1 MMITTGDSAEE
12 VAKKMKKKVEP
23 AFISYAKTT
32 DASSMSVEGLNTHIK
47 SSTSSIT
54 AMGVKAKI
62 TSVAMGILKVASGA
76 LAGAL
81 LSLVISGVI
90 TFFDDLHKSQKE
102 LAEEGKQAREE
113 IKELFDTLQSNQ
125 NTVKEISGR
134 FAELSQSVN
143 SLTGKNISL
152 SDEDYAEFLDIS
164 NQLAEI
170 FPGLSRTYLE
180 NGQAIIQLD
189 GDVDTIVSSLD
200 DLIDKQQELANIKI
214 AESLPS
220 VYASVKENVKD
231 YKDEIT
237 SLDKEIEQINKDREL
252 LKQTFF
258 SDYKIP
264 LTNDGSKIET
274 KFNSSDYQHRLLLE
288 EELRK
293 RNVPFSVT
301 QTSNDNGI
309 DLLYNFV
316 LSDEEYNRI
325 LTEANAQ
332 YENLLNDN
340 QKQINQKN
348 REISAQKDY
357 IETEYDTL
365 NSPIF
370 AWLSTEPDYKTL
382 NENMQSIMQNIIGN
396 IDWDNINLDKDETIE
411 SFIRKNYLIPLSDV
425 DVSPLESIYLNE
437 DDLPVAEYINKVK
450 EAQEYIQK
458 QINEKYSDIEFNFD
472 FIIDDEQDILNR
484 VKNKFSLF
492 NGGTSDIVQIA
503 EQDAYFNSI
512 PLEDLKIILDLEIAP
527 DAKVDTIKEAV
538 AAKKE
543 IEEVFQED
551 VDLDPLNSKL
561 DEIQSAYQTVS
572 SAVDEYKEKGE
583 LSLNTVKSLV
593 ALGDE
598 YVATLYDENGQ
609 LTLNTDSYNQLT
621 IARLLDL
628 QAAIAQN
635 ALKTIDA
642 LKSEDSAKKYLT
654 DTTLELAGAKWQEV
668 YANIE
673 LARTELLLKNQSGQ
687 QGEDISAR
695 LQALN
700 QLESATRSRQAL
712 VEQAIEDAKNASS
725 NFYGVTSGSGSS
737 ETKENIFDWAD
748 NSIKN
753 LMRDIDNLNDKLSTV
768 SLEDKIA
775 IYDKLDGKNRELV
788 NASKNAMET
797 YEKSWNKKS
806 SKISS
811 KYKKRIQSNDTFT
824 LEEFGNEKTYNAV
837 VEAQQSYQ
845 TWQDAVDS
853 YIDALYQKEQNQS
866 DKTSTLLE
874 IANIELDTLS
884 STDTSNM
891 LAEEKNELINK
902 EMAKKKEILKLSLS
916 LAKSEAER
924 LKIQQDYDNDKKNNK
939 TEKYEN
945 YREIRSNR
953 ISHFQAKRQDVQNE
967 IDIAEAMG
975 GQGTK
980 EQYES
985 MNNSL
990 DREKYWETRNR
1001 DLAKAQRD
1009 QYEYGTE
1016 SWAKYNSE
1024 MQDAE
1029 NNIKACTIAQ
1039 IENNK
1044 AIIMLPVHELEE
1056 ENKQLERSLDLLNKK
1071 KEKLEQAISYPTI
1084 LIEEEIET
1092 LNKDKDTITLD
1103 YDDRIEAIEDEKE
1116 SYTKVND
1123 ELQRK
1128 IDLENSLYNLEK
1140 AKRNRTQ
1147 RIYKKGEGFVYEA
1160 DQDAIRDAQ
1169 ADYDKQVYDNKVAD
1183 FDKQIDELNKNK
1195 EDEIKILDKAI
1206 KKWTDYKD
1214 LLDKVSS
1221 SFDKKVAK
1229 EEFFKE
1235 FDQATLDAV
1244 MNQDTSIIPTFENQL
1259 NSLKQNIKDTEDQ
1272 IYNNNQSILQY
1283 QIAAEEYGKTL
1294 LAIQQMQEILNKTL
1308 LNNTDELKANAE
1320 RTDSA
1325 NTYGLA
1331 WSNVKVGV
1339 ATALTDGTAAQVL
1352 AKKTEE
1358 DINKERLKNLETFK
1372 KGVISIYDEISSAVL
1387 KAVNALSDLQATYNQ
1402 MKSLNSAINSIPK
1415 SSPLGLLSG
1424 IGVVNSIIGTMHSGG
1439 IVGEESKNNLPEHL
1453 IALTDA
1459 NLKPN
1464 ETFAKL
1470 LNGEVVLNN
1479 SQMGNMFDNLNRA
1492 YTALTPLN
1500 KRENS
1505 PTNITIGDVNV
1516 YNPDNTDMIVDE
1528 IVKELPLKVIQKLHS
1543 K

>member
-1 MMITTGDSAEE
+1 MDSFKKEPLAINMDSVSTKSVIDQYNDMKLGAEAFVEKTNLSDTAMQSYLQTVQSGSATFAGYTKYINTSNKAIGLMGVKTKLTTTLLGGLKATLTTIGITLAINLIGYLVTAIDDYVHKSERIIETAEEARKKIDELNNSFNENKKTINDVKERYAELAQGIDQLTGKNKSLSTEDYEEFLNISNQLGEQFPDLVKKYDDSGNAILNLSGNVNQIVDAFDNLIKKEKELVNLELASSMKDVYKGYATSIDELDDSIEKEKQKQQDLIKARETLLYSPRALLSNQTTQRGDLEKALDLFGVDYKRTVEKSKDGTEAFVYDIKDLNNATEINKKYKELYNQSLLDLQVFNSQIETETNKMHKYMRSSLQLDLEDYNFGENDASLKAVIEELFTNFDISNLSSEVDSDDWDEVYAYLKRTFLYPVSLLGIDIQEKLIQAFSKPEDMSNEEYIDFVSELQTYFDDNHIGINLDFVVADEKDIESRFKNHIDDITNGNKAELGTLNTFIDENEIDSAEE
-12 VAKKMKKKVEP
+12 KEYFLDVTMG
-23 AFISYAKTT
+23 AKTAQEAI
-32 DASSMSVEGLNTHIK
+32 DLYNDSIK
-47 SSTSSIT
+47 KADTWEEVDPSSI
-54 AMGVKAKI
+54 
-62 TSVAMGILKVASGA
+62 
-76 LAGAL
+76 
-81 LSLVISGVI
+81 
-90 TFFDDLHKSQKE
+90 
-102 LAEEGKQAREE
+102 
-113 IKELFDTLQSNQ
+113 
-125 NTVKEISGR
+125 
-134 FAELSQSVN
+134 
-143 SLTGKNISL
+143 
-152 SDEDYAEFLDIS
+152 Y
-164 NQLAEI
+164 
-170 FPGLSRTYLE
+170 
-180 NGQAIIQLD
+180 D
-189 GDVDTIVSSLD
+189 G
-200 DLIDKQQELANIKI
+200 
-214 AESLPS
+214 
-220 VYASVKENVKD
+220 
-231 YKDEIT
+231 
-237 SLDKEIEQINKDREL
+237 
-252 LKQTFF
+252 
-258 SDYKIP
+258 
-264 LTNDGSKIET
+264 
-274 KFNSSDYQHRLLLE
+274 
-288 EELRK
+288 
-293 RNVPFSVT
+293 
-301 QTSNDNGI
+301 
-309 DLLYNFV
+309 
-316 LSDEEYNRI
+316 
-325 LTEANAQ
+325 
-332 YENLLNDN
+332 
-340 QKQINQKN
+340 
-348 REISAQKDY
+348 
-357 IETEYDTL
+357 
-365 NSPIF
+365 
-370 AWLSTEPDYKTL
+370 
-382 NENMQSIMQNIIGN
+382 
-396 IDWDNINLDKDETIE
+396 
-411 SFIRKNYLIPLSDV
+411 
-425 DVSPLESIYLNE
+425 
-437 DDLPVAEYINKVK
+437 
-450 EAQEYIQK
+450 
-458 QINEKYSDIEFNFD
+458 
-472 FIIDDEQDILNR
+472 
-484 VKNKFSLF
+484 
-492 NGGTSDIVQIA
+492 
-503 EQDAYFNSI
+503 
-512 PLEDLKIILDLEIAP
+512 
-527 DAKVDTIKEAV
+527 
-538 AAKKE
+538 
-543 IEEVFQED
+543 
-551 VDLDPLNSKL
+551 L
-561 DEIQSAYQTVS
+561 DEIQSAYQSVS
-572 SAVDEYKEKGE
+572 SAIDEYKEKGE

-598 YVATLYDENGQ
+598 YVSTLYDENGQ
-609 LTLNTDSYNQLT
+609 LALNTNSYNQLT

-635 ALKTIDA
+635 ALKTIDT

-700 QLESATRSRQAL
+700 QLESATRNRQAL

-725 NFYGVTSGSGSS
+725 NFYSVTSGSSSS

-748 NSIKN
+748 NSIQN
-753 LMRDIDNLNDKLSTV
+753 LMRDIDTLNDKLSTV

-775 IYDKLDGKNRELV
+775 IYDKLDGKNKELV
-788 NASKNAMET
+788 EASKNAMET
-797 YEKSWNKKS
+797 YEKDWNKKS

-824 LEEFGNEKTYNAV
+824 LEEFGNKKTYNAV

-845 TWQDAVDS
+845 TWQDAVGS
-853 YIDALYQKEQNQS
+853 YVDALYQKEQNQS

-902 EMAKKKEILKLSLS
+902 EMAKKKEILKLNLS

-924 LKIQQDYDNDKKNNK
+924 LKIQQDYDNDKKNDK

-1116 SYTKVND
+1116 LYTKVND

-1128 IDLENSLYNLEK
+1128 IDLQNAEYNLEK
-1140 AKRNRTQ
+1140 AKRNRTT
-1147 RIYKKGEGFVYEA
+1147 RVYRKGEGFVYEA

-1244 MNQDTSIIPTFENQL
+1244 MNQDTSILPTFENQL
-1259 NSLKQNIKDTEDQ
+1259 NSLKQNIKGTEDQ

-1308 LNNTDELKANAE
+1308 LNNTDELKANEE

-1352 AKKTEE
+1352 AKKAEE

-1372 KGVISIYDEISSAVL
+1372 KGVVSIYDEISSAVL
-1387 KAVNALSDLQATYNQ
+1387 KAVNALSDLQVTYNQ

-1424 IGVVNSIIGTMHSGG
+1424 IGVVSSIVGTMHSGG

-1479 SQMGNMFDNLNRA
+1479 SQIGNMFDNLNRA